1 MLNGFKADLQSFYN
15 KFSFIL
21 IYSFDTESTSK
32 GEQQAEGK
40 GETGSLLS
48 RSLAPQA
55 GSLMLG

>member
-1 MLNGFKADLQSFYN
+1 MDLRLTSKAFTTNSLLF
-15 KFSFIL
+15 
-21 IYSFDTESTSK
+21 YSFDTESTSK